1 MCVRAIRFFV
11 REINTGRFILI
22 IVTHVGPLICA
33 SLISPLMG
41 DSVCVVRSRCLSR
54 CIGMRSIVDDGAIV
68 REKKKKTER
77 KPVCT
82 RVFLSWDS
90 RIRPLLSL
98 SSSAAVISFSFP
110 FFYELFPRSV
120 FPYVRAHVC
129 V

>member
-1 MCVRAIRFFV
+1 
-11 REINTGRFILI
+11 
-22 IVTHVGPLICA
+22 
-33 SLISPLMG
+33 
-41 DSVCVVRSRCLSR
+41 
-54 CIGMRSIVDDGAIV
+54 MRSIVDDGTIV

-77 KPVCT
+77 KPVH
-82 RVFLSWDS
+82 VFFLSWDS

-98 SSSAAVISFSFP
+98 TSSAAVISFSSP